1 MIMRLVKLS
10 LLSAILVIALSG
22 CSYTEDNT
30 NYFESNSESSVS
42 EESFITKAFNR
53 LEEKVGKALEDFD
66 YKRKAKSLPE
76 SVYDYDVEEYMKS
89 TTESTTE
96 TLDSIWDSMWK

>member
-22 CSYTEDNT
+22 CSYAEDNT
-30 NYFESNSESSVS
+30 NYFESSSESSVS
-42 EESFITKAFNR
+42 EESFITKAFNK
-53 LEEKVGKALEDFD
+53 LEEKVEKALEDFD
-66 YKRKAKSLPE
+66 YKQKAKSLPE

-96 TLDSIWDSMWK
+96 TLDRSEERR

>member
-10 LLSAILVIALSG
+10 LISAILVIALSG

-30 NYFESNSESSVS
+30 NYFESNVESDVS

-53 LEEKVGKALEDFD
+53 LEEKVGKALENFD
-66 YKRKAKSLPE
+66 YKRKANSLPE
-76 SVYDYDVEEYMKS
+76 SVYDYDVEKYMEP

-96 TLDSIWDSMWK
+96 TLDSIWDNMWK